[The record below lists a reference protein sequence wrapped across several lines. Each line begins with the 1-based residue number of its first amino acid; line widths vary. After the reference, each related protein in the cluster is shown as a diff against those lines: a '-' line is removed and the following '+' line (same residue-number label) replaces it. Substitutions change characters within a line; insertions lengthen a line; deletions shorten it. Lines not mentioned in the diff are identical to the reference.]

1 MRRHKALYALTVV
14 VAFIGL
20 GTWFLLRGQSGIQY
34 RTAPVERGDVD
45 YTISATGNPNA
56 VVTVQVGS
64 QVSGNI
70 LSLYADFNSKVSKGQ
85 LIARIDPAP
94 FQAKVDQA
102 KANVDAAQAAVVN
115 GQANVQKALASI
127 QAANAAVANAKA
139 AVVKAQAASSD
150 AKIKAD
156 RRVTLAQQG
165 IISKEDLDTAQE
177 TANAAAADVG
187 AAQAQD
193 RAAEDNVKV
202 AEAEAD
208 AAKTQLLQT
217 QAQVKQAQ
225 AALQSSEIDLNNTY
239 IKAPVDG
246 VVVARNVDVGQ
257 TVAAS
262 LSAPTLFQIAQ
273 DLTKM
278 QVDTNVS
285 EADVGRV
292 KVGQQASFTVDAYP
306 GRVFRG
312 AVTAVRQA
320 PINVQ
325 NVITYD
331 VVIGVS
337 NPDLKLFPGMT
348 ANVKIMVDQRSGVL
362 KVPNGALRYR
372 PATAPAAAPAGAPA
386 NGGGKGRRGGAAPP
400 RSVWVLANGQPQE
413 VKVTTGETDGT
424 YTEIT
429 GGNLKAGDRVILA
442 ALSKK
447 GTTSASSA
455 FSQPQ
460 NGTGG
465 RRGPGFCTIAMRM
478 PWLR

>member
-1 MRRHKALYALTVV
+1 MRAKKTLYLIGLAGAV
-14 VAFIGL
+14 IGL
-20 GTWFLLRGQSGIQY
+20 GAWALLKGQGGVQY
-34 RTAPVERGDVD
+34 RTAPVQRGDIE

-70 LSLYADFNSKVSKGQ
+70 LALYADFNSKVTKGQ

-94 FQAKVDQA
+94 LQAKVDQA
-102 KANVDAAQAAVVN
+102 QANVQAAQANAISA
-115 GQANVQKALASI
+115 QANVQKALASV
-127 QAANAAVANAKA
+127 QAANAAVANARA
-139 AVVKAQAASSD
+139 GVSKAQAAAND
-150 AKIKAD
+150 AKSKSD
-156 RRVTLAQQG
+156 RRVMLAKEG
-165 IISKEDLDTAQE
+165 VLSKEDME
-177 TANAAAADVG
+177 TALQTASSAAVDVE
-187 AAQAQD
+187 AEQAQQ

-202 AEAEAD
+202 ALAEVE
-208 AAKTQLLQT
+208 AAKTQMAAT

-225 AALQSSEIDLNNTY
+225 ASLAAAQIDLNNTF

-262 LSAPTLFQIAQ
+262 LAAPTLFQIAQ

-292 KVGQQASFTVDAYP
+292 KVGQAATFTVDAYP
-306 GRVFRG
+306 GRIFRG

-331 VVIGVS
+331 VVVGVS

-348 ANVKIMVDQRSGVL
+348 ANVKILIDQRQAVL
-362 KVPNGALRYR
+362 KVPNAALRFR
-372 PATAPAAAPAGAPA
+372 PATEQPARART
-386 NGGGKGRRGGAAPP
+386 GRKTGGAAPEQA
-400 RSVWVLANGQPQE
+400 VWVLDQNGKPRR

-424 YTEIT
+424 VTEIAA
-429 GGNLKAGDRVILA
+429 GELKEGDQVIMA
-442 ALSKK
+442 AMSKDEK
-447 GTTSASSA
+447 KPAATA
-455 FSQPQ
+455 FGPQ
-460 NGTGG
+460 SGG
-465 RRGPGFCTIAMRM
+465 RRGGF
-478 PWLR
+478 

>member
-1 MRRHKALYALTVV
+1 L
-14 VAFIGL
+14 
-20 GTWFLLRGQSGIQY
+20 
-34 RTAPVERGDVD
+34 
-45 YTISATGNPNA
+45 N
-56 VVTVQVGS
+56 
-64 QVSGNI
+64 
-70 LSLYADFNSKVSKGQ
+70 ADFNSKVTKGQ

-102 KANVDAAQAAVVN
+102 KANVDAAKAAVVN
-115 GQANVQKALASI
+115 GQANVQKALAAI
-127 QAANAAVANAKA
+127 QAANAAVTNAKA
-139 AVVKAQAASSD
+139 GVVKAQAAATD
-150 AKIKAD
+150 AKVKAG

-187 AAQAQD
+187 AAQAQEA
-193 RAAEDNVKV
+193 AAEDNVKV
-202 AEAEAD
+202 AQAEAD

-217 QAQVKQAQ
+217 QAQVKQAE
-225 AALQSSEIDLNNTY
+225 AAMQLTQIDLNNTY

-262 LSAPTLFQIAQ
+262 LSAPTLFLIAQ

-292 KVGQQASFTVDAYP
+292 KVGQAATFTVDAYP

-312 AVTAVRQA
+312 TVTAVREA

-337 NPDLKLFPGMT
+337 NADLKLFPGMT
-348 ANVKIMVDQRSGVL
+348 ANVKIMVDQRPNVL

-372 PATAPAAAPAGAPA
+372 PATAAAPATTPA
-386 NGGGKGRRGGAAPP
+386 TGGGGGGKGRKGGVTPP
-400 RSVWVLANGQPQE
+400 RSVWVLVNNQPQE
-413 VKVTTGETDGT
+413 VKVTTGETDGA

-429 GGNLKAGDRVILA
+429 GGNLKEGDQVILA
-442 ALSKK
+442 ALSTKAPSA
-447 GTTSASSA
+447 TSSV
-455 FSQPQ
+455 FSQQ
-460 NGTGG
+460 QSGG
-465 RRGPGFCTIAMRM
+465 GGKRGSGF
-478 PWLR
+478 